1 MTKLHKEID
10 YPCNKLSIH
19 IVALFNPLKYNECV
33 QLSLLMNCF
42 YFIMS
47 MILNFFFIHV
57 LKTMQT
63 VIYNIQTNNLTYYL
77 GDNS

>member
-19 IVALFNPLKYNECV
+19 IVALFNLLTSNECD
-33 QLSLLMNCF
+33 QLSLLINCF

-47 MILNFFFIHV
+47 MILNFFFIRV

-63 VIYNIQTNNLTYYL
+63 VINNIQTNNIIYYPS
-77 GDNS
+77 DNS